1 MLSRGKATMLF
12 FLSQENGDAPIHFAV
27 RTKNVEMC
35 KLLMHSGAKTDTK
48 NVRVFSFSIPFLHLR
63 LVKENLAYKEVVY
76 FRGRALDSF
85 LNGTNL

>member
-1 MLSRGKATMLF
+1 MEKQLCYF
-12 FLSQENGDAPIHFAV
+12 FFSQENGDAPIHFAV

-63 LVKENLAYKEVVY
+63 LVKGNLAYKEVVY
-76 FRGRALDSF
+76 FSGRALDSF
-85 LNGTNL
+85 LNGTSL